1 MTLTNTNTIEVT
13 VGMPHSVSPTNS
25 GTPEQVQDDMVV
37 EPQPQAENAEPQT
50 TGSTENPVVVN
61 TEPENGNTQG
71 DDVADQDMAMED
83 VGVQGEK
90 VLESAVKEES
100 KSEVKLED
108 LFADVESDEE
118 FPSSTALN
126 VKSSSPPAAPS
137 SPV

>member
-1 MTLTNTNTIEVT
+1 
-13 VGMPHSVSPTNS
+13 MPHSVSPANS
-25 GTPEQVQDDMVV
+25 GTPDQVQDDMVV
-37 EPQPQAENAEPQT
+37 EPQPQAENGETQNTASP
-50 TGSTENPVVVN
+50 ENPVVVN
-61 TEPENGNTQG
+61 TEPENGSTQG
-71 DDVADQDMAMED
+71 DEVADQDMAMED

-118 FPSSTALN
+118 FPSSAALN
-126 VKSSSPPAAPS
+126 VKPSSPPEAPS